1 MNKLITKI
9 HPVVVVLAE
18 ILIVYD
24 LAKELVGDIKEYY
37 NKKKNN
43 QPRSEEEPVPTTMNG
58 EN

>member
-37 NKKKNN
+37 NKKNN
-43 QPRSEEEPVPTTMNG
+43 QPSSEEEPVPTTMNG